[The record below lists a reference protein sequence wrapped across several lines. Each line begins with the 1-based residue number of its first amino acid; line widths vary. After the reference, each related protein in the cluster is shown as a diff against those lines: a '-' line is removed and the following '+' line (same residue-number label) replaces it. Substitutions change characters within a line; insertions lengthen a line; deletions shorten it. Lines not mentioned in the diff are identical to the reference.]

1 MTANVTCISCII
13 KKQEQRIRTCTDE
26 RKKSA
31 FMHELLKIIYE
42 HGQAESAPWLSMQAD
57 GLHRAYFGETVDY
70 RALKRRYNRLM
81 LAQEDALEQKVRA
94 SENPLYTCIKYVCAG
109 NYIDFGALDDVNED
123 VLAQILEKAANEHI
137 SGQTYEKFERDLK
150 NAGQLV
156 YAADNCGEIVLD
168 KLFLKLLQERW
179 PKLSVTVLVR
189 GADVLND
196 ATLEDAA
203 EVGLDQVAHCIGNG
217 SAMPG
222 TVLKEL
228 SAEAREAL
236 LAADVV
242 ISKGQGNFESLY
254 DSGLNPY
261 YLFLCKC
268 ELFVRRFGLPQY
280 ASVFAKEEDI
290 VIQI

>member
-1 MTANVTCISCII
+1 MTANVTCISCIV

-26 RKKSA
+26 KKKSEY
-31 FMHELLKIIYE
+31 MHELLKILFE
-42 HGQAESAPWLSMQAD
+42 HGREESAPWLSMRAD
-57 GLHRAYFGETVDY
+57 ELHRAYFGETTDY
-70 RALKRRYNRLM
+70 RALKHQYNQIM
-81 LAQEDALEQKVRA
+81 LSREAELERKVRA
-94 SENPLYTCIKYVCAG
+94 SKDSLYACIRYVCAG
-109 NYIDFGALDDVNED
+109 NYIDFSALDDVNED
-123 VLAQILEKAANEHI
+123 VLAQILQKAESETI
-137 SGQTYEKFERDLK
+137 SQETYEKFRRDLHD
-150 NAGQLV
+150 AERLV
-156 YAADNCGEIVLD
+156 YATDNCGEIVLD
-168 KLFLKLLQERW
+168 KLLIRLIKEEFPDLVL
-179 PKLSVTVLVR
+179 TVLLR
-189 GADVLND
+189 GSDVIND

-203 EVGLDQVAHCIGNG
+203 EVGLDKVAHCIGNG

-228 SAEAREAL
+228 SEEAREAL

-254 DSGLNPY
+254 AGGLNPY

-290 VIQI
+290 VIRV